1 MVAVGAGE
9 LDLLGFFCK
18 VAQANEDPRT
28 SVMFLAQMLETAP
41 RLSRAL
47 IEARSEAETTMRS
60 FSARFELDE

>member
-9 LDLLGFFCK
+9 LDLLGFLRK

-47 IEARSEAETTMRS
+47 IEARSEAETTMKS
-60 FSARFELDE
+60 ILCPI